1 MRSSSYP
8 LREVVFISP
17 SSSDAVFIY
26 DVTSKMR
33 SSSYPLRDVV
43 FISLSSSDAVFI

>member
-8 LREVVFISP
+8 LRDVVFISP
-17 SSSDAVFIY
+17 SSSDA

-43 FISLSSSDAVFI
+43 FISLSLDAVFI

>member
-8 LREVVFISP
+8 LRDV
-17 SSSDAVFIY
+17 

-33 SSSYPLRDVV
+33 SSSYLLQDAV